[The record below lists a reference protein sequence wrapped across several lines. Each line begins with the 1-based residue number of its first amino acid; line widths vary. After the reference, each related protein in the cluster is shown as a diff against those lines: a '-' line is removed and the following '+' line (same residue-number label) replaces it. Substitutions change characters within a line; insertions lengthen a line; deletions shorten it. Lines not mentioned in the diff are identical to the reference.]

1 MEEIMNYWKF
11 TSAAGWFSTSLPDNW
26 SEYDDDEG
34 TYAFFNTDKWS
45 GNLRITPNKWENS
58 PDIASTIIAGELK
71 NNPKAVATKIG
82 KWDAAFFSQK
92 GSDETLNYFWTTG
105 TQNYIFICSFSVDME
120 FLGTDAHNKELSV
133 VETILGN
140 IEINQV

>member
-1 MEEIMNYWKF
+1 MDYWKF
-11 TSAAGWFSTSLPDNW
+11 TSAAGWFSTLLPDNW

-58 PDIASTIIAGELK
+58 SDPDIARAIIAGELK
-71 NNPKAVATKIG
+71 SNPKAVATKIG
-82 KWDAAFFSQK
+82 NWDAAFYSQK

-105 TQNYIFICSFSVDME
+105 TQNFIFICSFSVNIA
-120 FLGTDAHNKELSV
+120 FLGTDAHDKELCI
-133 VETILGN
+133 VEKILCN
-140 IEINQV
+140 IEINWD